1 MLIFRDISTVQNHLN
16 NLKINGKIIGF
27 VPTMGALHDGHLS
40 LIKQSIRKTDFT
52 VVSIFVNPTQFD
64 SHEDFNTYPSDTEK
78 DIDLLKSISDEIIL
92 FNPASAELYSND
104 LKLDTFDFNG
114 LDKFMEGEY
123 RGHHFYGVATIVNKL
138 FSIIKADYAYFGEK
152 DFQQLRII
160 ENLILEKNLS
170 IKLIRCETIR
180 SSEGLALSSRN
191 NKLTFSSKKIAT
203 NLFKALNFAKEKIDT
218 LSVNEIEKII
228 TDSLSKISDIKL
240 EYFVI
245 ADEENLRPIKK
256 KQTQKCRAFIAAYIS
271 GVRLI
276 DNIKLY

>member
-1 MLIFRDISTVQNHLN
+1 
-16 NLKINGKIIGF
+16 
-27 VPTMGALHDGHLS
+27 
-40 LIKQSIRKTDFT
+40 
-52 VVSIFVNPTQFD
+52 
-64 SHEDFNTYPSDTEK
+64 
-78 DIDLLKSISDEIIL
+78 
-92 FNPASAELYSND
+92 
-104 LKLDTFDFNG
+104 
-114 LDKFMEGEY
+114 MEGEY
-123 RGHHFYGVATIVNKL
+123 RGHHFHGVATIVNKL

-160 ENLILEKNLS
+160 ENLILEKKLS

>member
-40 LIKQSIRKTDFT
+40 LIKQSLQKTDFT

-64 SHEDFNTYPSDTEK
+64 SHEDFNTYPSNTEK

-123 RGHHFYGVATIVNKL
+123 RGHHFHGVATIVNKL

-160 ENLILEKNLS
+160 ENLILEKKLS